1 MGNGTLIMTAEK
13 TLIPNMLVT
22 IGALAIVWAIYILLT
37 GEFSSSGHV
46 TTRYEHPI
54 AFFFT
59 VMVISL
65 TGIGLLLAGFGK
77 I

>member
-1 MGNGTLIMTAEK
+1 MTAEK
-13 TLIPNMLVT
+13 TLISNTLVGIGT
-22 IGALAIVWAIYILLT
+22 IAIVWAIFILLA
-37 GEFSSSGHV
+37 GEFSSRGNV

-59 VMVISL
+59 VIVVSL
-65 TGIGLLLAGFGK
+65 IGIGLLLAGFGK